1 MSRMTLLEMTQ
12 NILSAMDSDSVNSIS
27 DTVESTQVADTIKES
42 YMRLMSERDWPFLR
56 AKSSLVA
63 SGSISLATKMT
74 MPDNLS
80 KLLWIR
86 YNKKPVSYLDPESFQ
101 VLLDTRVEA
110 AGVTDANGYG
120 LNQDPTYWTTFD
132 DNAIWFD
139 SYDSSADSTL
149 QQSKCVVYGV
159 SSVPWVHTDTA
170 IPSIPEKYFPTLL
183 AEAKAACFLNIKQQ
197 GNAREEGNARRGRT
211 RMQNEAWRADA
222 GESTS
227 NARIN
232 YGRYGG
238 ASTMGRKNRFA
249 M

>member
-1 MSRMTLLEMTQ
+1 MAKMTLLEMTQ

-56 AKSSLVA
+56 SKSSLTA
-63 SGSISLATKMT
+63 SGSVLLPTKMT

-80 KLLWIR
+80 KLLWVR

-110 AGVTDANGYG
+110 AGVVDANGYV

-132 DNAIWFD
+132 DNVVWFD
-139 SYDSSADSTL
+139 SYDSSVDSTL

-159 SSVPWVHTDTA
+159 TSATWVHTDVA
-170 IPSIPEKYFPTLL
+170 VPFIPEKYFPTLL

-197 GNAREEGNARRGRT
+197 GNNREEANAKRGRT

-227 NARIN
+227 NSRIN
-232 YGRYGG
+232 YGRHGG
-238 ASTMGRKNRFA
+238 GVTMSRKNKFA
-249 M
+249 A